1 MVRINFFFGI
11 IILQFN
17 TTILSYINRG
27 LNQWFKKARINKGH
41 AFPSFFEPLIQTM
54 VFIAQND
61 RIELKNNKTKK
72 NLIRTIF
79 GKIFYQKLLR
89 LSKMSF

>member
-27 LNQWFKKARINKGH
+27 LDQWFKKARINVQRHNKGH

-61 RIELKNNKTKK
+61 CIKLKNNKTKK
-72 NLIRTIF
+72 KFDSDHFRKKFFIKNF
-79 GKIFYQKLLR
+79 
-89 LSKMSF
+89 